1 MSTWVSELPGSTCI
15 LTCISIISGPIRT
28 DLDSKN
34 NLQNQKQKLLNLLQ
48 SSSLRSFSCG
58 DPAGARTP
66 DNRLKRQVLYQLSYR
81 VIYYMKTWG
90 EKPRAL
96 RPLPNQNEGFDLE
109 RRSNGGNEP
118 CRLRR
123 GERSEV
129 CSDDV
134 AGMAGLEPAMRE
146 SKSRALTAWLH
157 PIIKWSRAEAE
168 ASALPPVLG
177 WAKGLEP
184 STLGTTIRC
193 STN

>member
-1 MSTWVSELPGSTCI
+1 MAQLYFEYETRVGFHYIPKRMLQKSTLVH
-15 LTCISIISGPIRT
+15 
-28 DLDSKN
+28 
-34 NLQNQKQKLLNLLQ
+34 
-48 SSSLRSFSCG
+48 FG